1 MGVNQIIFFN
11 LDIFLN
17 IVFGFIIF
25 LIAVFFT
32 LILIRNNFV
41 RLVLVYGY
49 SCYLFP
55 IFVIKEWQIDYHNT
69 FKYFE
74 IVIIFFISVIFFYHL
89 INSMKKKTSISLS
102 YNKNNFKIF
111 EKFIFIIF
119 YILTAIFFIHFIIL
133 SNSPLLAWYNGIDA
147 GIARYEIYKSPKI
160 IQLLYVI
167 YCRLLSVII
176 ILIAPKKKI
185 LFLFLIIEL
194 IALQS
199 LERQST
205 LIIMAATFGRFIF
218 QRSLINSIIS
228 FLSIYVVMTT
238 VYIQGNY
245 IFNSMN
251 IYQTLSDYFLLVSNR
266 VVLDPSQMLHRV
278 YVTTEGLN
286 FYLLNNRI
294 INIISFN
301 LFSEQSELVRG
312 YTAIGNI
319 IDGYKIFSNHFGVI
333 IAGLWFAILL
343 NICSSLIRSVVY
355 EKTKVIVKVILFLS
369 IISFYYSNIF
379 SLTPIIII
387 SSLLIMTKIFRI

>member
-1 MGVNQIIFFN
+1 M
-11 LDIFLN
+11 
-17 IVFGFIIF
+17 
-25 LIAVFFT
+25 
-32 LILIRNNFV
+32 
-41 RLVLVYGY
+41 
-49 SCYLFP
+49 
-55 IFVIKEWQIDYHNT
+55 
-69 FKYFE
+69 
-74 IVIIFFISVIFFYHL
+74 
-89 INSMKKKTSISLS
+89 
-102 YNKNNFKIF
+102 
-111 EKFIFIIF
+111 
-119 YILTAIFFIHFIIL
+119 
-133 SNSPLLAWYNGIDA
+133 
-147 GIARYEIYKSPKI
+147 
-160 IQLLYVI
+160 
-167 YCRLLSVII
+167 
-176 ILIAPKKKI
+176 
-185 LFLFLIIEL
+185 